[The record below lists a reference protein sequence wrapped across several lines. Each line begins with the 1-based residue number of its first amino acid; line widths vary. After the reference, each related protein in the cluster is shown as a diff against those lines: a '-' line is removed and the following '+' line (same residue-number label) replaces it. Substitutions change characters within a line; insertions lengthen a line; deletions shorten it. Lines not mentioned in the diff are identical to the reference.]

1 MILAN
6 ETLDNLAYNLF
17 LGNTEDLQKD
27 TRKIKKYLNN
37 NFFSNF
43 LLFQSSLVQNNLDES
58 KKYLKILETNQK
70 YRYSTKRA
78 QIIVLLRGNEVEIA
92 KNLLIDFC
100 KEYPKDNWFHEKL
113 SMIYSQEKTGLK
125 LMTH

>member
-1 MILAN
+1 M
-6 ETLDNLAYNLF
+6 
-17 LGNTEDLQKD
+17 
-27 TRKIKKYLNN
+27 
-37 NFFSNF
+37 
-43 LLFQSSLVQNNLDES
+43 FQSSLVQNNLDES

-78 QIIVLLRGNEVEIA
+78 QIIVSRGNEYEIA

-113 SMIYSQEKTGLK
+113 SMIYSQENWIKAHDTLDKVKKLISIENKRKLANLK
-125 LMTH
+125 VLTKKMWSKHWLCPNHQLL

>member
-58 KKYLKILETNQK
+58 KKYLKILENQPK

-78 QIIVLLRGNEVEIA
+78 QIIVLLREVMRLR
-92 KNLLIDFC
+92 LL
-100 KEYPKDNWFHEKL
+100 K
-113 SMIYSQEKTGLK
+113 IY
-125 LMTH
+125 